1 MKKKIIIGALIV
13 LVVGGALITVNV
25 LKAQNSDGTKS
36 SFAGGKAED
45 VEAQRV
51 TVGEISSS
59 VLVTGGVKEVN
70 REEVIPTISLDI
82 TQVLVEEGG
91 DQVTIGSKLFEVDM
105 STTLDEL
112 ARTKI
117 NYEIQTLQ
125 LEKLQNMAS
134 DSGSAQIGVELARL
148 SLASAQRAYDSQF
161 ETINKNKVL
170 LEEGIISQ
178 SEYDA
183 MDSGLVEAES
193 ALKSARLSLSRSE
206 SDMTTSDQSVEIDI
220 KVQLKNLE
228 SLDLTIASLE
238 ENISD
243 IEDMMK
249 APISGVV
256 TSVEVKDGDTVQPMS
271 SIITIMNIDELEI
284 EAKVR
289 EYDVKDMAKG
299 QRVLI
304 TGDAIAKDEEVIGEV
319 SFVAPIAA
327 VTYVNNRETTAVE
340 IKVKVTEGA
349 QFLKPG
355 YTTDCEIMTELKEEV
370 VIAAY
375 NMFKENKDGSTV
387 VFVVNDDGL
396 VEEREIELGITSD
409 FDAEIISGLSEGD
422 VVITNPS
429 FVIKD
434 GIKANVTN
442 DLDETDE
449 DEMEMTEEEGGA

>member
-1 MKKKIIIGALIV
+1 MKKKNYYWRLIV
-13 LVVGGALITVNV
+13 LVVGALITVNV

-82 TQVLVEEGG
+82 TQVLVEEG

-449 DEMEMTEEEGGA
+449 DEMEMTEEEGA

>member
-1 MKKKIIIGALIV
+1 MKKKNYYWRLIV

>member
-1 MKKKIIIGALIV
+1 M
-13 LVVGGALITVNV
+13 NV

-82 TQVLVEEGG
+82 TQVLVEEG

-183 MDSGLVEAES
+183 MDSGW
-193 ALKSARLSLSRSE
+193 
-206 SDMTTSDQSVEIDI
+206 
-220 KVQLKNLE
+220 
-228 SLDLTIASLE
+228 
-238 ENISD
+238 
-243 IEDMMK
+243 
-249 APISGVV
+249 
-256 TSVEVKDGDTVQPMS
+256 
-271 SIITIMNIDELEI
+271 
-284 EAKVR
+284 
-289 EYDVKDMAKG
+289 
-299 QRVLI
+299 
-304 TGDAIAKDEEVIGEV
+304 
-319 SFVAPIAA
+319 
-327 VTYVNNRETTAVE
+327 
-340 IKVKVTEGA
+340 
-349 QFLKPG
+349 
-355 YTTDCEIMTELKEEV
+355 
-370 VIAAY
+370 
-375 NMFKENKDGSTV
+375 
-387 VFVVNDDGL
+387 
-396 VEEREIELGITSD
+396 
-409 FDAEIISGLSEGD
+409 
-422 VVITNPS
+422 
-429 FVIKD
+429 
-434 GIKANVTN
+434 
-442 DLDETDE
+442 
-449 DEMEMTEEEGGA
+449 